1 MAFSLIFT
9 NEARANLRELERDR
23 GLAKRLKAVRKT
35 LAYLETNPR
44 HSSLQTHEYK
54 SLAGPRGEKIFEAYA
69 EQNPLAAYRVFWHY
83 GPGKEQITIIAIT
96 KHP

>member
-9 NEARANLRELERDR
+9 NEARANVRELERDR
-23 GLAKRLKAVRKT
+23 GLLKRLKAVRKT

-44 HSSLQTHEYK
+44 HSSLQTHKYE
-54 SLAGPRGEKIFEAYA
+54 SLAGPRGEKIFEAYS
-69 EQNPLAAYRVFWHY
+69 EQNTPAAFRVFWHY
-83 GPGKEQITIIAIT
+83 GPSREQITIIAIT

>member
-9 NEARANLRELERDR
+9 EEARANLRELERDR

-35 LAYLETNPR
+35 LAYLEANPR

-54 SLAGPRGEKIFEAYA
+54 SLAGPGGKKVFDSYA
-69 EQNPLAAYRVFWHY
+69 EQKTPAAFRVFWHY
-83 GPGKEQITIIAIT
+83 GPGREQLTIVAIT
-96 KHP
+96 RHP